1 MSDQLP
7 VNRVEIDLAHWQS
20 KEERLSKLFS
30 ASLSIKKTLLKEKLN
45 YYNKVLIR
53 YKGTKS
59 TDERFTLRI
68 LENERKRIVKELYPN
83 YLNQLVRTIFNV
95 AVIEPIR
102 SKNYIKD
109 EQKNN
114 EALHEQLKKNGFTN
128 LYNKVE
134 IMIRQGHIQ
143 FALPVSQYIN
153 EKERINYDLNF
164 SKNEDG
170 YYQFDGYKATLENE
184 FKPYENRMHY
194 FKNDELSSFN
204 AEQSYNL
211 LSGRAIQKDNIW
223 VQFDLNDKDS
233 NDCYRLKEFH
243 SAYGYSIEKEI
254 KNLPLKVLNNRT
266 ETNKLMDA
274 LKQGFRQPVTFL
286 KNGSEHKFYIDA
298 NPQFKS
304 INIYDE
310 NLKKLT
316 LNSAL
321 GSKTLK
327 VVDQH
332 LRNDSQIKNKVS
344 NQRNI
349 RLSQ

>member
-20 KEERLSKLFS
+20 KEARLSKLFS
-30 ASLSIKKTLLKEKLN
+30 ASLSIKNTLLKEKLN
-45 YYNKVLIR
+45 NYNKILIK

-59 TDERFTLRI
+59 TDELFTLRI
-68 LENERKRIVKELYPN
+68 LENERKRIAKELYPN
-83 YLNQLVRTIFNV
+83 LLNQLIRTFFNSLV
-95 AVIEPIR
+95 VEPLKT
-102 SKNYIKD
+102 KNYLKD

-114 EALHEQLKKNGFTN
+114 EALYDQLRKNGFPD

-134 IMIRQGHIQ
+134 ILIRQGHMQ

-153 EKERINYDLNF
+153 EKERIDYDLNF

-170 YYQFDGYKATLENE
+170 YYQFEGYKATLENE
-184 FKPYENRMHY
+184 LKPNENRKHY
-194 FKNDELSSFN
+194 FKNDELNSFN
-204 AEQSYNL
+204 VEQSYNL
-211 LSGRAIQKDNIW
+211 LSGRAIQKENIW

-254 KNLPLKVLNNRT
+254 KKLPLKELRNRT
-266 ETNKLMDA
+266 ETVKLMDA
-274 LKQGFRQPVTFL
+274 LKQGSRQCVTFL
-286 KNGSEHKFYIDA
+286 KNRTENKFYIDA

-310 NLKKLT
+310 NFKKLT

-321 GSKTLK
+321 GVKTLK
-327 VVDQH
+327 VVNQQ
-332 LRNDSQIKNKVS
+332 LKNDGQIKNKITS
-344 NQRNI
+344 QRNM